1 LDALTAVA
9 EPVQLPFI
17 WRPRLEDPGD
27 EMVLE
32 TAVNGRADR
41 LATFNLHHFK
51 SAAKAFGILAVTPPE
66 A

>member
-1 LDALTAVA
+1 
-9 EPVQLPFI
+9 
-17 WRPRLEDPGD
+17 
-27 EMVLE
+27 MVLE